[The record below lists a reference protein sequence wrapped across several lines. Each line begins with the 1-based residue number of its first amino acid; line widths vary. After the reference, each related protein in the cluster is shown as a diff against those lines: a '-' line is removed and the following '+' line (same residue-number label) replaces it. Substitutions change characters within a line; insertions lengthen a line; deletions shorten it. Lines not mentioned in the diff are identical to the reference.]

1 MSRSANLVLPCSSS
15 VRIAERDILSN
26 TSEVEYAVVNRLYAK
41 HTSEKPENC
50 DATGMASLIIGHPA
64 AGDRSPGS
72 GNWIAERSRVSRTT
86 GAGSRY
92 LGTRSKYFLDPT
104 FGGALVPGQRN
115 VFTTTADFT
124 GIAFLTE
131 ARPVLP

>member
-1 MSRSANLVLPCSSS
+1 M
-15 VRIAERDILSN
+15 SN

-64 AGDRSPGS
+64 AESGS
-72 GNWIAERSRVSRTT
+72 LGAATGSRRNSVSVRTT

-92 LGTRSKYFLDPT
+92 LGT
-104 FGGALVPGQRN
+104 G
-115 VFTTTADFT
+115 
-124 GIAFLTE
+124 TE
-131 ARPVLP
+131 IFS